1 MKKVTTVRLLV
12 FLIIL
17 VLTYV
22 AIEYFGSTG
31 RSKSLRENLVAIDTS
46 QVTRI
51 RITKMLES
59 TLLKMHDGLWT
70 VSEKSGTSY
79 SAESGKIHNS
89 LSVILTV
96 KPSRIVTK
104 DPNKW
109 VDFQVDTTGTRIEIF
124 EGEKKSLDI
133 VIGRFGMQGQQKF
146 HTYVRL
152 FKDNEVYAADNFMG
166 FSFPSDA
173 ASYRNQVLTD
183 FKADSIFSVNLL
195 YSGDSSV
202 LLEKT
207 LDGKWLMNGE
217 VADSTTTVSYMRSLS
232 RLNSSKFVDISDPG
246 RDDIPTHQA
255 IINLQDNVQV
265 TIFSY
270 SNTQGNPIITS
281 SENAEGLFSDQNL
294 FDNIFKSM
302 SHFIVEEA
310 EISDL
315 Q

>member
-17 VLTYV
+17 VLTY
-22 AIEYFGSTG
+22 AFMEFFGNTG
-31 RSKSLRENLVAIDTS
+31 RSKSLKENLVAIDTL

-51 RITKMLES
+51 RITKRLEL
-59 TLLKMHDGLWT
+59 TILEKENGRWT
-70 VSEKSGTSY
+70 VNEASGTSY

-89 LSVILTV
+89 LSVIQTV
-96 KPSRIVTK
+96 KPSRVVTK

-109 VDFQVDTTGTRIEIF
+109 VDFQVDTSGTRIEIF
-124 EGEKKSLDI
+124 EGDNKSLDI
-133 VIGRFGMQGQQKF
+133 VLGRFGMQGQQKF

-173 ASYRNQVLTD
+173 ASYRNQLLTD
-183 FKADSIFSVNLL
+183 FKSDSIFSVNLL

-202 LLEKT
+202 HLEKT
-207 LDGKWLMNGE
+207 IEGKWLINGE
-217 VADSTTTVSYMRSLS
+217 IADSTATASYLRSLS
-232 RLNSSKFVDISDPG
+232 KLNSNNFANISNPG
-246 RDDIPTHQA
+246 RDNIPTHQA
-255 IINLQDNVQV
+255 IIDLKDNVQV

-270 SNTQGNPIITS
+270 SNAQGDPFITS
-281 SENAEGLFSDQNL
+281 SENIEGVFSDQTL
-294 FDNIFKSM
+294 FDKIYKSK

-310 EISDL
+310 ENSDL
-315 Q
+315 